1 MPLRVVVDEEFAAIL
16 GRDCIKNVA
25 EKIRIGS
32 GLGRLGIQK
41 VPFVV
46 PARAS
51 RCTIDKLER
60 LTVGQGWVDEQPAVV
75 VNRDL

>member
-1 MPLRVVVDEEFAAIL
+1 MPLRVVVEEEFAAIL

-25 EKIRIGS
+25 EKICVGN

-41 VPFVV
+41 LPLVV

-51 RCTIDKLER
+51 RSTVDKLER
-60 LTVGQGWVDEQPAVV
+60 LCAGWVDEQPTVV